1 MNAIA
6 IAAGIIHL
14 HRDDGAGAVGGA
26 AGVCFC
32 FCVGFGLGVGEA
44 DFFGGPGRV
53 AVIVCRAGR
62 PWPGRTCNLGSTHP

>member
-14 HRDDGAGAVGGA
+14 NRDDDAGGVGAWVGVGFCFGFGFCFGAG
-26 AGVCFC
+26 
-32 FCVGFGLGVGEA
+32 ET

-53 AVIVCRAGR
+53 AVIE
-62 PWPGRTCNLGSTHP
+62 